1 MAVPCWTD
9 RMCFVR
15 PALQPHFR
23 QIIVTLP
30 TRMQQNKT
38 NNYVYYFVYFL
49 LYRLRST
56 LTASL
61 RIISSKLSIR
71 SNQSNIAAV
80 ACVASGAD
88 SCIQA
93 VVSNRVQLRPAAN
106 FEVSAE
112 RRQGS
117 SCRPNTSP
125 HTKHALPKRAQ
136 PKKHGKAQTRL
147 APRLPLTQTLR
158 RW

>member
-1 MAVPCWTD
+1 MYS
-9 RMCFVR
+9 VR
-15 PALQPHFR
+15 PALQPYFR
-23 QIIVTLP
+23 QIIMTLL

-61 RIISSKLSIR
+61 RIILSKLSIR

-80 ACVASGAD
+80 ACAASGAD
-88 SCIQA
+88 SCTQA

-106 FEVSAE
+106 FEVGAE
-112 RRQGS
+112 RRQGG
-117 SCRPNTSP
+117 SCRLNASP
-125 HTKHALPKRAQ
+125 HTKHPLPKRAQ
-136 PKKHGKAQTRL
+136 PKNMVRPTHLLHHVDRSHRL
-147 APRLPLTQTLR
+147 RH
-158 RW
+158 W